1 MLGQKLAVVLALVL
15 LLMPALASAQSASES
30 ANQHK
35 IMLDTYV
42 ERIDTVDYAG
52 TTYQVIRYNNVFP
65 HASGIEIFTPD
76 GFRVTD
82 SDTAKSVLTQT
93 AWKKAVTQLRPQ
105 DIEKLKDIR
114 ASSQEIYAA
123 IAPVA
128 ATTSSVIDNINELK
142 SPYFF
147 GESAIDIVKTTY
159 PGISTLESDLNSL
172 KEDLNDWSAGALRVT
187 NKLPV
192 VIPGL
197 EELKEGKEL
206 TPELQSTIQDSL
218 SALETLKT
226 GTDAFGGSLSD
237 VSSTLYDAERSL
249 NTASELTSDR
259 KISESLFSKDISTL
273 ADAVGDLNNK
283 VKSLGWI
290 VPSLSSS
297 LSMQSAKLS
306 NVERTANNKANTLYG
321 EWSSRRN
328 ALVMVYTTLGALIAV
343 VLAIIFGVLVYTVGN
358 KRVGVE
364 RAAAKIEEE
373 IKEEPKEEPTL
384 IADSG
389 GTQRRITG
397 VLITIA
403 GLFLLLYSFLTAYN
417 LLNCDFAI
425 DETFIVRI
433 IFFVCM
439 IGIGSYLTEK
449 GASIA
454 EDSRIIGIILA
465 PIGLFML
472 CFSFIIANTFVNGE
486 FMFDELFFI
495 RIVFFFCMIVIG
507 FYLTG
512 KGVMLIAYPKITG
525 LVLTAIGAFM
535 LIFSF
540 MSANAFVSGEFMA
553 NETFIIRIIYF
564 VCMVGIGGYLT
575 GKGVSEICTTR
586 RGVCLR

>member
-1 MLGQKLAVVLALVL
+1 
-15 LLMPALASAQSASES
+15 
-30 ANQHK
+30 
-35 IMLDTYV
+35 
-42 ERIDTVDYAG
+42 
-52 TTYQVIRYNNVFP
+52 
-65 HASGIEIFTPD
+65 
-76 GFRVTD
+76 
-82 SDTAKSVLTQT
+82 
-93 AWKKAVTQLRPQ
+93 
-105 DIEKLKDIR
+105 
-114 ASSQEIYAA
+114 
-123 IAPVA
+123 
-128 ATTSSVIDNINELK
+128 
-142 SPYFF
+142 
-147 GESAIDIVKTTY
+147 
-159 PGISTLESDLNSL
+159 
-172 KEDLNDWSAGALRVT
+172 
-187 NKLPV
+187 
-192 VIPGL
+192 
-197 EELKEGKEL
+197 
-206 TPELQSTIQDSL
+206 
-218 SALETLKT
+218 
-226 GTDAFGGSLSD
+226 
-237 VSSTLYDAERSL
+237 
-249 NTASELTSDR
+249 
-259 KISESLFSKDISTL
+259 
-273 ADAVGDLNNK
+273 
-283 VKSLGWI
+283 
-290 VPSLSSS
+290 
-297 LSMQSAKLS
+297 MQSAKLS

-364 RAAAKIEEE
+364 RAAAKLEEE

-389 GTQRRITG
+389 GIQRRITG

-417 LLNCDFAI
+417 LLNCDFEI

-454 EDSRIIGIILA
+454 EDSRIIGIIIA

-507 FYLTG
+507 IYLTG
-512 KGVMLIAYPKITG
+512 KGVMLIGYPKITG

-553 NETFIIRIIYF
+553 DETFIIRIIYF

-586 RGVCLR
+586 RGACLR

>member
-1 MLGQKLAVVLALVL
+1 MLGQKLAVALTLVL

-82 SDTAKSVLTQT
+82 PDTAKSVLTQT

-114 ASSQEIYAA
+114 DTSQEIYAA

-128 ATTSSVIDNINELK
+128 ATTSSVIDILNELK

-172 KEDLNDWSAGALRVT
+172 NDDLNDWSAGALRVT

-206 TPELQSTIQDSL
+206 TPESQSNIQDSL

-273 ADAVGDLNNK
+273 ADAVGDLNNQ

-373 IKEEPKEEPTL
+373 IKEEPTL
-384 IADSG
+384 ITDSG
-389 GTQRRITG
+389 GIQRRITG
-397 VLITIA
+397 VIITIA

-417 LLNCDFAI
+417 LLNWDFAI

-454 EDSRIIGIILA
+454 EDSRINGIILA

-553 NETFIIRIIYF
+553 DETFIIRIIYF